1 MNRTTAIYCSLIIG
15 AALLML
21 PFQDWAAIASLGS
34 EHFFGFGTLVTL
46 AVASELLW
54 VMAVVGRHQISSSIA
69 FIPFFACVLL
79 FPPPASLIA
88 TIITS
93 AITQFFVHKK
103 PLLRAGF
110 NTAQAALSI
119 AIASAFYEVLGGTHA
134 IPLALDLKSVQDLTA
149 FGGLSVAFFVVN
161 QVLVSVAIALFRG
174 ERVGTVFNRVLAPSG
189 ANFFYDVLVSPI
201 AVIVALLYSYIE
213 VPGLIIGI
221 LPLLV
226 IRHSY
231 SSNAKLEQ
239 ANRDLLTVLIKT
251 IETRDP
257 YTSGHS
263 IRVSL
268 LARAIAED
276 MDMRPAQIDRIEMTG
291 LVHDIGKVDVS
302 FASIISKEGSL
313 SESERKV
320 ICTHAAKGAEFLE
333 TLTSFPDDVIKGV
346 RHHHERYDGTGY
358 PNGLGGNDIPLPSRI
373 IMLCDSIDAM
383 LSDRPYRRALSMEH
397 VRSELARCAGTQFD
411 PKIVD
416 LILRRNT
423 LERAAALVR
432 PEEKKP
438 HLIKVSA

>member
-1 MNRTTAIYCSLIIG
+1 
-15 AALLML
+15 
-21 PFQDWAAIASLGS
+21 
-34 EHFFGFGTLVTL
+34 
-46 AVASELLW
+46 
-54 VMAVVGRHQISSSIA
+54 
-69 FIPFFACVLL
+69 
-79 FPPPASLIA
+79 
-88 TIITS
+88 
-93 AITQFFVHKK
+93 
-103 PLLRAGF
+103 
-110 NTAQAALSI
+110 
-119 AIASAFYEVLGGTHA
+119 
-134 IPLALDLKSVQDLTA
+134 
-149 FGGLSVAFFVVN
+149 
-161 QVLVSVAIALFRG
+161 
-174 ERVGTVFNRVLAPSG
+174 
-189 ANFFYDVLVSPI
+189 
-201 AVIVALLYSYIE
+201 
-213 VPGLIIGI
+213 
-221 LPLLV
+221 
-226 IRHSY
+226 
-231 SSNAKLEQ
+231 
-239 ANRDLLTVLIKT
+239 
-251 IETRDP
+251 
-257 YTSGHS
+257 
-263 IRVSL
+263 
-268 LARAIAED
+268 